1 MSKKENTINPKEI
14 NWEIKD
20 RVYYL
25 TTNKQPLVFTIAGR
39 HSVKRPLVW
48 FDEETGE
55 QRELRYA
62 TNQNSCFVDEQKG
75 HAILGRIVFRNGALS
90 VPARK
95 QNLQKLLSLY
105 HPLKGLFYDEH
116 DPIKIATADVDY
128 LNSEVDAL
136 IAARELS
143 VEEAE
148 AILRV
153 EIGSKVSEMKSKEI
167 KRDILL
173 LARRNPN
180 LFLQLM
186 SDDNVHLRNFGIKA
200 VEANI
205 LKLSPDNRTFTW
217 ASNGRKLMNVPFE
230 EHPYNAL
237 AAWFKTDEGLEIV
250 QSIEKRLN

>member
-1 MSKKENTINPKEI
+1 M
-14 NWEIKD
+14 
-20 RVYYL
+20 
-25 TTNKQPLVFTIAGR
+25 
-39 HSVKRPLVW
+39 VW
-48 FDEETGE
+48 FDEKTGV

-75 HAILGRIVFRNGALS
+75 QATLGRIVFRNGSLA

-105 HPLKGLFYDEH
+105 HPLKGLFFEEH
-116 DPIKIATADVDY
+116 DAVQEATDDIGY
-128 LNSEVDAL
+128 LNAEVDAL
-136 IAARELS
+136 VAARELT

-153 EIGSKVSEMKSKEI
+153 ELGTKVSDMDSKEI

-173 LARRNPN
+173 FARRNPN
-180 LFLQLM
+180 LFLELM

-200 VEANI
+200 VEAGI
-205 LKLSPDNRTFTW
+205 IKLSPDNRTFTW

-230 EHPYNAL
+230 EHPYSAL
-237 AAWFKTDEGLEIV
+237 ASWFKTDEGLEV
-250 QSIEKRLN
+250 VKGIEKRLK